1 MKLFT
6 VGPVE
11 MYPESLELGGKQDP
25 YFRTQAFSDM
35 MLGIERKFLKSVNA
49 PQGSRFAALTMS
61 GTGAMEAAVSSVFT
75 QEDKVLVIDGGSFGH
90 RFAQICEIHRI
101 PYQTIHLNFL
111 QEFTA
116 DMLAPFE
123 NQGFTGLLVNYCETS
138 TGQSYDLNI
147 LGNFCHRNGM
157 YLIVD
162 AVSAYL
168 ADSLDMQ
175 QQNVDLI
182 LTASQK
188 ALALAPG
195 LSLVAAS
202 PRVTEERILKNRP
215 NTLYLNLAGYFENQK
230 RGQPPFTSAVSI
242 VRMLAQRLDVIEQSG
257 MRAVVAQH
265 HKRAVYFRTK
275 ARQLGIMMPC
285 YRLSN
290 CCTPLIFPKGN
301 AKQIYQYL
309 SEKYGLVVTPSG
321 GAQAEKELRVGH
333 LGNLQLSDYDIL
345 IDRMKEIL

>member
-11 MYPESLELGGKQDP
+11 MYPESRALGGEQDP
-25 YFRTQAFSDM
+25 YFRTQAFSGM
-35 MLGIERKFLKSVNA
+35 MLEIERKFLRSVRA
-49 PQGSRFAALTMS
+49 PSGSRFAALTTS

-75 QEDKVLVIDGGSFGH
+75 PNDKVLVLDGGSFGH
-90 RFAQICEIHRI
+90 RFTQICEIHRI
-101 PYQTIHLNFL
+101 PCQTLHLDFL
-111 QEFTA
+111 QGFTK
-116 DMLAPFE
+116 DMLSPFE

-138 TGQSYDLNI
+138 TGQSYDLDV
-147 LGNFCHRNGM
+147 LGNFCRRNGM

-168 ADSLDMQ
+168 ADPLDMQ
-175 QQNVDLI
+175 RQNIDLV

-195 LSLVAAS
+195 LSLVAAG
-202 PRVTEERILKNRP
+202 PAVTEDRILKNTP
-215 NTLYLNLAGYFENQK
+215 DTLYLNLADYFENQK

-242 VRMLAQRLDVIEQSG
+242 VRMLSQRLDTVDKAG
-257 MRAVVAQH
+257 VDAVVAQH
-265 HKRAVYFRTK
+265 HERAVYFRTK
-275 ARQLGIMMPC
+275 AKRLGLTMPG

-290 CCTPLIFPKGN
+290 SCTPLIFPKRN

-309 SEKYGLVVTPSG
+309 SEKYSLVVTPSG
-321 GAQAEKELRVGH
+321 GAQADSELRVGH
-333 LGNLQLSDYDIL
+333 LGNLQLSDYDVL
-345 IDRMKEIL
+345 LDKMSEVL